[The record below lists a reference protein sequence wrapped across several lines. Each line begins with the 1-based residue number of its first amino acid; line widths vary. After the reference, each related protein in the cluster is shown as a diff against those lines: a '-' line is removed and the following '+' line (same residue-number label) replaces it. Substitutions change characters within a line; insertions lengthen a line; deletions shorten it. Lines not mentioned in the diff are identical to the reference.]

1 MDGSDQGKNTELVQL
16 TTLDECIQQF
26 SWTRM
31 DFIKIDAEGA
41 ELHVIRG
48 GKTFFSTFSPLV
60 MFEAEHA
67 GVDAAQPIVEAL
79 AAIGYKTY
87 CLVPALGVLVP
98 VHQLTDSDNNCLYLN
113 LFGCKDDTAIR
124 LAGRGLLVLE
134 TSLVTAR
141 SSSDLKGS
149 GFWDLPYVQ
158 ALHERWQETASDPA
172 RNQLET
178 AIANFYASRDRSR
191 SIPERYAALQD
202 SYEALLGLC
211 RQDACRLRVASLQR
225 VASELF
231 IRIPFEVKVLV
242 ASLGARLLSQGC
254 LQCLRHHWSDRNNA
268 SEAILA
274 ILADLVAEPFI
285 APGERYDRQ
294 QPPSEGFNDHDPL
307 YTWTIRSYL
316 EASTALCPS
325 LLFQP
330 VAVIKDNMFQMAAAI
345 DGGAFSE
352 QLVRRKQVV
361 AMIDSTPLDKP
372 IFLHSRAG
380 PKLVAWLRRCLCRE
394 QQSTPELETRLLVIL
409 SACCDP
415 PQTEL

>member
-172 RNQLET
+172 RTLLSKT
-178 AIANFYASRDRSR
+178 HCSPS
-191 SIPERYAALQD
+191 SAAFCKRWSSVVLIIT
-202 SYEALLGLC
+202 SSVV
-211 RQDACRLRVASLQR
+211 LRVKNSGPDAMTQSAKYPPACWR
-225 VASELF
+225 A
-231 IRIPFEVKVLV
+231 
-242 ASLGARLLSQGC
+242 AR
-254 LQCLRHHWSDRNNA
+254 D
-268 SEAILA
+268 
-274 ILADLVAEPFI
+274 
-285 APGERYDRQ
+285 
-294 QPPSEGFNDHDPL
+294 
-307 YTWTIRSYL
+307 
-316 EASTALCPS
+316 STAGS
-325 LLFQP
+325 AW
-330 VAVIKDNMFQMAAAI
+330 AVLSS
-345 DGGAFSE
+345 DG
-352 QLVRRKQVV
+352 L
-361 AMIDSTPLDKP
+361 I
-372 IFLHSRAG
+372 
-380 PKLVAWLRRCLCRE
+380 
-394 QQSTPELETRLLVIL
+394 
-409 SACCDP
+409 
-415 PQTEL
+415 